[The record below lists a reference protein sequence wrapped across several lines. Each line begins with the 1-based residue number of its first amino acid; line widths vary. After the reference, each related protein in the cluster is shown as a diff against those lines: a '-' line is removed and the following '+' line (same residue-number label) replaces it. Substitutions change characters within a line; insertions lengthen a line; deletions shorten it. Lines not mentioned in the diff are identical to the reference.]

1 MNLLKS
7 KGRITNVWKE
17 QVRTDTLIQGIK
29 MSNQSYIERNPK
41 IHGSNGTYLEVGE
54 YQGTRLNINVTVY
67 EPPIFEFNNK
77 KYQVPERFS
86 IECYENVR
94 EALNN
99 KVFGNLAITKKDMDN
114 IVTEMVGNK
123 LEIYF
128 ASNEQLVKDNL
139 LQVLINLPFLI
150 SGKHPF
156 EGTIFATEII

>member
-1 MNLLKS
+1 MK
-7 KGRITNVWKE
+7 
-17 QVRTDTLIQGIK
+17 TLG
-29 MSNQSYIERNPK
+29 
-41 IHGSNGTYLEVGE
+41 
-54 YQGTRLNINVTVY
+54 
-67 EPPIFEFNNK
+67 
-77 KYQVPERFS
+77 
-86 IECYENVR
+86 
-94 EALNN
+94 
-99 KVFGNLAITKKDMDN
+99 